1 MQKRCTRPG
10 GKHFFEKS
18 KRNGIDYDCRYCTAH
33 WVAIRWALFAA
44 LMDPDVTLRVMDAGR
59 DYSRLIM
66 VEDRPM
72 AIVSNYIPESMGNS
86 A

>member
-1 MQKRCTRPG
+1 MQRRCNRPG

-44 LMDPDVTLRVMDAGR
+44 LKDPNVLLAVRDAGTGH
-59 DYSRLIM
+59 SRLIITDLYPTH
-66 VEDRPM
+66 VITSE
-72 AIVSNYIPESMGNS
+72 VPESVGK
-86 A
+86 